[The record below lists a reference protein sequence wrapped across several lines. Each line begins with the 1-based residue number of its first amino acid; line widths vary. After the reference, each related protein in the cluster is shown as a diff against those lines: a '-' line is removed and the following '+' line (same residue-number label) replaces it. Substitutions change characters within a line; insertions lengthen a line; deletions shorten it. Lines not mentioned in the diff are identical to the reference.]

1 MDTHH
6 SLHIIYPF
14 LLILPLMDDFE
25 ESSQNTD
32 PSTQNEMLA
41 EVVLLTS
48 SLGGLKKQLFE
59 SARAQHLLDCK
70 GLVYYIVDANK
81 DLSNATD
88 WKDYELF
95 ENWKSEG
102 ILRLFKD
109 DSGNDSDYI
118 VARLICPNCL
128 CDKETEEVSCPKC
141 KIEYKNIVPEEYDD
155 NTYIRKLCQGLPCQ

>member
-1 MDTHH
+1 
-6 SLHIIYPF
+6 
-14 LLILPLMDDFE
+14 
-25 ESSQNTD
+25 
-32 PSTQNEMLA
+32 MLA

-59 SARAQHLLDCK
+59 STRAQHLLDCK

-81 DLSNATD
+81 DLSNATE
-88 WKDYELF
+88 WKDYELY
-95 ENWKSEG
+95 ESWKSEG

-109 DSGNDSDYI
+109 DSGNDSVVLPQVIIDGVSIGDQKFLQDLEDDGDLDYI

-141 KIEYKNIVPEEYDD
+141 KIEYRNIIPEEYND
-155 NTYIRKLCQGLPCQ
+155 NNYVRKLCQGLPCE